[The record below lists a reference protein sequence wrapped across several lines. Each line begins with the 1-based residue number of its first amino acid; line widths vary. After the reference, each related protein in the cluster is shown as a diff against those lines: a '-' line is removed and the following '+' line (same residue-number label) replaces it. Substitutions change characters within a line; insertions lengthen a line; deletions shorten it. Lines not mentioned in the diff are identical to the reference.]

1 MPGDRFRF
9 SLAHEL
15 GHMVLHSIP
24 EDDAVMESQA
34 HRFAAEFLMP
44 AVEIRPYLKNTNAK
58 LSNFARVKSF
68 WRVSIK
74 ALIMRAHDLKLITDY
89 QYKSLNI
96 QYNKTFQGGEPGD
109 VAPEVPTRLGNIVR
123 HHLEVL
129 GYSVTDSRDSC
140 ASGRRTFRGSTSRA
154 RGFRSSSSSYLVC
167 VPLCQPHGSRRA
179 PTGASDQ
186 AAR

>member
-1 MPGDRFRF
+1 M
-9 SLAHEL
+9 L
-15 GHMVLHSIP
+15 
-24 EDDAVMESQA
+24 
-34 HRFAAEFLMP
+34 
-44 AVEIRPYLKNTNAK
+44 
-58 LSNFARVKSF
+58 
-68 WRVSIK
+68 
-74 ALIMRAHDLKLITDY
+74 AHDLKLITDY

-154 RGFRSSSSSYLVC
+154 RGFRSSSRSYLVC
-167 VPLCQPHGSRRA
+167 VPLCQPHGSRRE

-186 AAR
+186 AARLGHYPPRERASTDPAAKIPISCAPIVPLTGGKGEGKGAIFLLSN